1 MRMRFSRFLSV
12 GLVSLTVVL
21 PLYGCM
27 ATGVDSQRIPVTGSP
42 NSPWSGQGTPYL
54 DPANQYSPG
63 NGAPST
69 PGMTAPSSPTNPSY
83 PNSSANGPA
92 VTIPGGDQGCYK
104 ADAVTCAIER
114 SIFDKTNA
122 YRAQRGLRPLK
133 FGWHLGY
140 AARNWSMQQA
150 SRGGISHA
158 GFPGARERFLIAEF
172 GQGLSID
179 VSGENVAYTGHSSG
193 SVESV
198 ASDFAE
204 MWWGSAGHRRNMLGN
219 YESLG
224 VGVYRS
230 GRSWFATQIFG
241 EE

>member
-1 MRMRFSRFLSV
+1 MRMRFLRHFSV
-12 GLVSLTVVL
+12 GLLPLTVMATL
-21 PLYGCM
+21 HGCM
-27 ATGVDSQRIPVTGSP
+27 ASGVESQRVPVAGSP
-42 NSPWSGQGTPYL
+42 GSPWSGQGTPYL
-54 DPANQYSPG
+54 DPNNQYSPG
-63 NGAPST
+63 NTAPST
-69 PGMTAPSSPTNPSY
+69 GSPSVPS
-83 PNSSANGPA
+83 
-92 VTIPGGDQGCYK
+92 VTVPSEGSVPSIPGGVDQNCYK
-104 ADAVTCAIER
+104 SDAFTCAIER

-158 GFPGARERFLIAEF
+158 GFPGARERFLATEF
-172 GQGLSID
+172 GPGLSFD
-179 VSGENVAYTGHSSG
+179 VSGENVAYTGYSSG
-193 SVESV
+193 SVESI

-204 MWWGSAGHRRNMLGN
+204 MWWNSAGHRRNMLGN
-219 YESLG
+219 YDFLG